1 MEKVIK
7 RVNVIFLIALIIMML
22 MTIYSNITKSTET
35 IDASNE
41 NKVKK
46 IKILIDPG
54 HGGVDPGTSGD
65 LGIAEA
71 PINLDISIKLMRFL
85 EGSGFDVEMTRYDD
99 NGLYTEKSK
108 TIRDKKNEDLTERV
122 EVINSSNADLA
133 VSVHLNSFPQKQ
145 YYGAHVFFKKN
156 SEASKLAA
164 EILQDNLKEILD
176 KDNNRVPQVKKDIR
190 IMDNSTI
197 PTVLVECGFLSNDE
211 EEEKLLSDEYQ
222 EKVAWAVY
230 TGLIEYFNEQSL
242 TRE

>member
-1 MEKVIK
+1 
-7 RVNVIFLIALIIMML
+7 
-22 MTIYSNITKSTET
+22 
-35 IDASNE
+35 
-41 NKVKK
+41 
-46 IKILIDPG
+46 
-54 HGGVDPGTSGD
+54 
-65 LGIAEA
+65 
-71 PINLDISIKLMRFL
+71 MRFL